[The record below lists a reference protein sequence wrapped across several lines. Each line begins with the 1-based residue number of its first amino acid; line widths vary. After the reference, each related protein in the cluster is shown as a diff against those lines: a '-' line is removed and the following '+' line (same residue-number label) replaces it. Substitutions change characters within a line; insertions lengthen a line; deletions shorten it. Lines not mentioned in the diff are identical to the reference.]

1 MKNETQI
8 LAAKLLAQI
17 LSGDETQSQSAKDE
31 NLTQV
36 LARLDEMNSRL
47 VQIET
52 KIAAKPVSQ
61 TNSSSFINPVFP
73 VFLHSSQE
81 RFALEEGVDTN
92 TSEKACH
99 FEPGGKPCDHCA
111 MCSSRGF

>member
-17 LSGDETQSQSAKDE
+17 LTSDESQPQSSNSED
-31 NLTQV
+31 LTKI
-36 LARLDEMNSRL
+36 LSKLDDLNSRL
-47 VQIET
+47 VQIENRLED
-52 KIAAKPVSQ
+52 KPPIQ
-61 TNSSSFINPVFP
+61 LTETPNFIKPVFP
-73 VFLHSSQE
+73 VFLHASRE
-81 RFALEEGVDTN
+81 RFAIAEDADQK
-92 TSEKACH
+92 EKACH

>member
-17 LSGDETQSQSAKDE
+17 LTSDESQPQNSNSEDLSK
-31 NLTQV
+31 V
-36 LARLDEMNSRL
+36 LSKLDDLNSRL
-47 VQIET
+47 VQIENRLED
-52 KIAAKPVSQ
+52 KPQIQQ
-61 TNSSSFINPVFP
+61 TEAPNFIKPVFP
-73 VFLHSSQE
+73 VFLHASKE
-81 RFALEEGVDTN
+81 RFALAEDAEQK
-92 TSEKACH
+92 EKACH

>member
-8 LAAKLLAQI
+8 LVAKLLAQI
-17 LSGDETQSQSAKDE
+17 LAAENGQSQNSDSADLSK
-31 NLTQV
+31 V
-36 LARLDEMNSRL
+36 LSKLEDLNSRL
-47 VQIET
+47 VKIENKLDGNSQIPTTET
-52 KIAAKPVSQ
+52 P
-61 TNSSSFINPVFP
+61 NFIKPVFP

-81 RFALEEGVDTN
+81 RFALAEDLN
-92 TSEKACH
+92 KQEKACH

>member
-17 LSGDETQSQSAKDE
+17 LTSEENQPNDLSSAD
-31 NLTQV
+31 
-36 LARLDEMNSRL
+36 LATILSKLDELNSRL
-47 VQIET
+47 VQIENRLDET
-52 KIAAKPVSQ
+52 PQIQQ
-61 TNSSSFINPVFP
+61 TESSAFIKPVFP
-73 VFLHSSQE
+73 VFSHVSKE
-81 RFALEEGVDTN
+81 RFALAEDADKKEE
-92 TSEKACH
+92 ACR

>member
-17 LSGDETQSQSAKDE
+17 LASEESQPNNPSSAD
-31 NLTQV
+31 LATV
-36 LARLDEMNSRL
+36 LSKLDDLSLRL
-47 VQIET
+47 VQIENRLDET
-52 KIAAKPVSQ
+52 PQTQQIETSAFNKP
-61 TNSSSFINPVFP
+61 IFP
-73 VFLHSSQE
+73 VFLHASKE
-81 RFALEEGVDTN
+81 RFALAEDADKK
-92 TSEKACH
+92 EKACH

>member
-17 LSGDETQSQSAKDE
+17 LTSEE
-31 NLTQV
+31 NQPESRNSEDLSKI
-36 LARLDEMNSRL
+36 LSKLDDLNSRL
-47 VQIET
+47 VQIENRLDE
-52 KIAAKPVSQ
+52 KPQAQQ
-61 TNSSSFINPVFP
+61 TETPNFIKPVFP

-81 RFALEEGVDTN
+81 RFAVEETTN
-92 TSEKACH
+92 KEEKACR

>member
-1 MKNETQI
+1 MKSETQI

-17 LSGDETQSQSAKDE
+17 LASEESPPNSSNSEDLSKILSKLEDLGTRLGEIE
-31 NLTQV
+31 N
-36 LARLDEMNSRL
+36 RLDGNPQTS
-47 VQIET
+47 QAET
-52 KIAAKPVSQ
+52 S
-61 TNSSSFINPVFP
+61 NFIKPVFP

-81 RFALEEGVDTN
+81 RFAVEEATDK
-92 TSEKACH
+92 EKACH

>member
-17 LSGDETQSQSAKDE
+17 LASDESQPNSSNSAD
-31 NLTQV
+31 LATV
-36 LARLDEMNSRL
+36 LSKLDDLSLRL
-47 VQIET
+47 VQIENRLDET
-52 KIAAKPVSQ
+52 TQIRQ
-61 TNSSSFINPVFP
+61 TESSAFIKPVFP
-73 VFLHSSQE
+73 VFLHASKE
-81 RFALEEGVDTN
+81 RFALDEDADQK
-92 TSEKACH
+92 EKACH

>member
-17 LSGDETQSQSAKDE
+17 LASEENQPNGTSAED
-31 NLTQV
+31 LTKI
-36 LARLDEMNSRL
+36 LSKLDDLNSRL
-47 VQIET
+47 VQIENRLEE
-52 KIAAKPVSQ
+52 KPQAQQ
-61 TNSSSFINPVFP
+61 TETPNFINPVFP
-73 VFLHSSQE
+73 VFLHTSHE
-81 RFALEEGVDTN
+81 RFAIAEDADQK
-92 TSEKACH
+92 EKACR

>member
-1 MKNETQI
+1 MNNETQI

-17 LSGDETQSQSAKDE
+17 LTADDSPPNNSDSADLSKI
-31 NLTQV
+31 LSK
-36 LARLDEMNSRL
+36 LDDLNSRL

-52 KIAAKPVSQ
+52 RLDEKPQ
-61 TNSSSFINPVFP
+61 IQPTETPNFINPVFP
-73 VFLHSSQE
+73 VLMHSSRE
-81 RFALEEGVDTN
+81 RFAFPEDAFEQ
-92 TSEKACH
+92 KACH

>member
-17 LSGDETQSQSAKDE
+17 LTSDESQPINSNSED
-31 NLTQV
+31 LTKI
-36 LARLDEMNSRL
+36 LSKLDDLNSRL
-47 VQIET
+47 VQIESRLEDNPQIQPT
-52 KIAAKPVSQ
+52 ETP
-61 TNSSSFINPVFP
+61 NFINPVFP
-73 VFLHSSQE
+73 IFQHASRE
-81 RFALEEGVDTN
+81 RFALAEDAEQK
-92 TSEKACH
+92 EKACH

>member
-17 LSGDETQSQSAKDE
+17 LVSEDNQPNGSNSED
-31 NLTQV
+31 LTQV
-36 LARLDEMNSRL
+36 LSKLDDLNSRL
-47 VQIET
+47 EKIET
-52 KIAAKPVSQ
+52 RLEEKPQ
-61 TNSSSFINPVFP
+61 NQPTETPNFIKPVFP
-73 VFLHSSQE
+73 VFLHSSRE
-81 RFALEEGVDTN
+81 RFAIPEDAEPK
-92 TSEKACH
+92 EKACH